1 MRIKNIEDLSEFLK
15 TRDELDKK
23 VEEICCREDGYCV
36 ADSWEIESDKIVV
49 HFSEGGTFHPATHW
63 TRRFPLQKLFEP

>member
-15 TRDELDKK
+15 ARDELDEK
-23 VEEICCREDGYCV
+23 VEAICRKEGYYA
-36 ADSWEIESDKIVV
+36 ADSWTIENDKIVV
-49 HFSEGGTFHPATHW
+49 HFSEGGTFHPAVHW

>member
-15 TRDELDKK
+15 ARDELD
-23 VEEICCREDGYCV
+23 ERIETICREANEYA
-36 ADSWEIESDKIVV
+36 ADSWTIESDEIVV